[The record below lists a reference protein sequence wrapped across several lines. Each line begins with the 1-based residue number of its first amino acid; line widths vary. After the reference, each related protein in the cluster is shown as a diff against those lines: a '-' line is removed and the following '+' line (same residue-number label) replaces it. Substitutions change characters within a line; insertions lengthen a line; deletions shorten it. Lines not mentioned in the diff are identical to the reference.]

1 MFKNPTFPLPCAY
14 AREIWRTR
22 HRRMVQRHIPRW
34 LRACTDVASGYQA
47 ARGPGVSLFYSVG
60 LVEILYEALDPEIH
74 HLLGVPESLQAGAA
88 RRSATLP

>member
-1 MFKNPTFPLPCAY
+1 MFENPTFALPCAY

-34 LRACTDVASGYQA
+34 LRTCADVASELPGR
-47 ARGPGVSLFYSVG
+47 ARSRAFLFYSMG
-60 LVEILYEALDPEIH
+60 LVELLYEALDPEIH
-74 HLLGVPESLQAGAA
+74 HLLSVPESLQAGAD